1 MNATTTPV
9 LVDLGIGALMPIGRV
24 LRAYANEAKYE
35 LLRML
40 RTPAFALP
48 FLVLPVPIYLFFGVV
63 VPAAIIAKNPG
74 VANYL
79 FSGFSVFTVMG
90 PALFGIGCGLAV
102 ERDAGLLT
110 LKRALPVPS
119 GGYLIAKIFIGMAFA
134 ALAMILMLA
143 CAVLAGKIT
152 LSAPQLVIMFVVM
165 VIGSVPFAAIG
176 LFIGAFASGSA
187 APAYANIIF
196 LPMLWLSGLFIPLPK
211 FLEPWA
217 VIWPAF
223 HLNQVA
229 LGAAGVSEYS
239 FVAPQISG
247 AVLVGFTVLFG
258 GVAIRRLARR
268 G

>member
-9 LVDLGIGALMPIGRV
+9 LVELGVGALMPIGRV

-119 GGYLIAKIFIGMAFA
+119 GGYLIAKILIGMAFA